1 MSNCEL
7 NTILTWSSTCFITNS
22 TGAGRFAITD
32 TKRYVPVVTLSTQD
46 NTKLLQQLKSGFKGP
61 INWTKYQSDPKTY
74 AQNRYLYH
82 LIDPSFQEVNRLFV
96 FSFER
101 RSYSNHYLPKVEV
114 KDYDVRID
122 GKNCL
127 DQPINTDFKTYEKV
141 RKVATGQGNDCI
153 TGCLLDYPY
162 FKENYKMILI
172 DLSKQQV
179 LDADPRENQ
188 QTNFTRNLD
197 RAEITTRFLIFE
209 KGKETVKRIFT
220 RRCKIC
226 KYVIEYN
233 FIEQFNFISIK

>member
-1 MSNCEL
+1 M
-7 NTILTWSSTCFITNS
+7 TWSWTCFITNS

-46 NTKLLQQLKSGFKGP
+46 NIKLLQQLKSGFKGP
-61 INWTKYQSDPKTY
+61 INRTKYQSDPKTY

-114 KDYDVRID
+114 KDYNVRID

-209 KGKETVKRIFT
+209 KGKKLSKEFSQGGVKF
-220 RRCKIC
+220 
-226 KYVIEYN
+226 VN
-233 FIEQFNFISIK
+233 MS